1 MDIYTFIGVTA
12 IVVFT
17 IAGIIFL
24 TQKYL
29 EFATYAVEQANKRA
43 ERAYQ
48 EFLRKEKEECEKC
61 LAEFY
66 KGEN

>member
-12 IVVFT
+12 VVIFA
-17 IAGIIFL
+17 IAGIIL
-24 TQKYL
+24 LAIKCLDY
-29 EFATYAVEQANKRA
+29 AARAVEQANKRA

-66 KGEN
+66 KN

>member
-1 MDIYTFIGVTA
+1 MDIYTFVGIIS
-12 IVVFT
+12 IVVFA
-17 IAGIIFL
+17 IAGIIL
-24 TQKYL
+24 LAIKCLDY
-29 EFATYAVEQANKRA
+29 AAHAVEQANKRA

-66 KGEN
+66 KD

>member
-1 MDIYTFIGVTA
+1 MDIYTFVGILS

-17 IAGIIFL
+17 IAGIVFL
-24 TQKYL
+24 
-29 EFATYAVEQANKRA
+29 ATKCLVYAEHQTEQANKRA

-48 EFLRKEKEECEKC
+48 EFLRKEKEECEKY

-66 KGEN
+66 KD

>member
-24 TQKYL
+24 AQKYL
-29 EFATYAVEQANKRA
+29 EFAAYAVEQANKRA
-43 ERAYQ
+43 ERAHQ
-48 EFLRKEKEECEKC
+48 EFLRKEKEEYEKC

-66 KGEN
+66 KD

>member
-12 IVVFT
+12 VVVFT
-17 IAGIIFL
+17 IAGIILL
-24 TQKYL
+24 TIKCLDY
-29 EFATYAVEQANKRA
+29 AARAVEQANKRA

-66 KGEN
+66 KD

>member
-1 MDIYTFIGVTA
+1 MNIYTFVGIVA

-17 IAGIIFL
+17 SAGIVFL
-24 TQKYL
+24 AQKYL
-29 EFATYAVEQANKRA
+29 EFATYAVEQANRRA

-66 KGEN
+66 N

>member
-1 MDIYTFIGVTA
+1 MNIYTFVGIVA

-17 IAGIIFL
+17 IAGIVFL
-24 TQKYL
+24 
-29 EFATYAVEQANKRA
+29 ATKCLAYAARAVEQANKRA

-66 KGEN
+66 KD